1 MTTSK
6 AAEAKTFATIAA
18 QVKLTRTA
26 SRTLARLSAEQ
37 RNNILLAAADLLE
50 AREAEILNANQ
61 QDCKSL
67 EQEITEGRASA
78 ALLKRLKT
86 SAAGIQDM
94 ARQIRD
100 VARMEDPLG
109 QHLAAT
115 ELDDRL
121 ILHKVSCP
129 LGVVAVIFESRP
141 DVVPQVGSLA
151 IKTGNGLVLK
161 GGAEARRTNRVLVS
175 VWHEALATVNPA
187 LRDAICALEDRAD
200 VARILEMDRD
210 IDLVVPRGSTEFVN
224 YVFQHSRIPVLG
236 HGSGICHIYV
246 DREADLSQA
255 TGVILDSKTQ
265 YPAAC
270 NSAEKILVHEDIAA
284 QFLPVVIK
292 ALQSAGVEVRGC
304 SRTAQLCSD
313 LTVISATEEDWH
325 TEYGDLKIT
334 IKVVRNLD
342 EAIEHINQYGS
353 RHTDSILTENTAAA
367 EQFMDQVDAASV
379 FHNASTR
386 FADGFRYGLG
396 AELGIS
402 NSKLHARGP
411 VGLEGLLTY
420 KYKLHGSGQIGLQ
433 PMPMAASHLNTGGW
447 ADLTAKDEKWE
458 QKSPNS
464 GTGLRLSAWRH
475 FFALI

>member
-1 MTTSK
+1 MSS
-6 AAEAKTFATIAA
+6 AADYSQTDVAVQVLRARRAA
-18 QVKLTRTA
+18 RE
-26 SRTLARLSAEQ
+26 LARLSAEQ
-37 RNNILLAAADLLE
+37 RNQILLAAADRLQ
-50 AREAEILNANQ
+50 AREAEILKANRE
-61 QDCKSL
+61 DCESL
-67 EQEITEGRASA
+67 EREIRAGTASA

-86 SAAGIQDM
+86 SSAGIGEM

-100 VARMEDPLG
+100 VARLEDPLG
-109 QHLAAT
+109 RVLSAT
-115 ELDDRL
+115 ELDDGFML
-121 ILHKVSCP
+121 QKVSCA

-161 GGAEARRTNRVLVS
+161 GGAEAQHTNRVLVA
-175 VWHEALATVNPA
+175 VWHEALAGVSPSLRHA
-187 LRDAICALEDRAD
+187 LCSLVDRAD

-246 DREADLSQA
+246 DSAADLSMA
-255 TGVILDSKTQ
+255 REVIIDAKTQ

-270 NSAEKILVHEDIAA
+270 NSVEKVLIHKDVAGEFVPELVS
-284 QFLPVVIK
+284 V
-292 ALQSAGVEVRGC
+292 LQSAGVEVRGC
-304 SRTAQLCSD
+304 PQTAKLLPRSQ
-313 LTVISATEEDWH
+313 IIPATDEDWH

-334 IKVVRNLD
+334 IKVVSD
-342 EAIEHINQYGS
+342 MAQAIEHINHYGS
-353 RHTDSILTENTAAA
+353 RHTESILTRDQRAA
-367 EQFMDQVDAASV
+367 ELFMDEVDAAGV

-420 KYKLHGSGQIGLQ
+420 KYKLHGSGQTVTDYAQGKRTFKHRRI
-433 PMPMAASHLNTGGW
+433 
-447 ADLTAKDEKWE
+447 
-458 QKSPNS
+458 
-464 GTGLRLSAWRH
+464 
-475 FFALI
+475 

>member
-1 MTTSK
+1 MSS
-6 AAEAKTFATIAA
+6 AADYSQTDVAVQVLRARRAA
-18 QVKLTRTA
+18 RE
-26 SRTLARLSAEQ
+26 LARLSAEQ
-37 RNNILLAAADLLE
+37 RNQILLAAADRLQ
-50 AREAEILNANQ
+50 AREAEILKANRE
-61 QDCKSL
+61 DCESL
-67 EQEITEGRASA
+67 EHQVRAGTASA

-86 SAAGIQDM
+86 SSAGIAEM

-100 VARMEDPLG
+100 VARLEDPLG
-109 QHLAAT
+109 RVLSTT
-115 ELDDRL
+115 ELDDGL
-121 ILHKVSCP
+121 TLQKVSCA

-161 GGAEARRTNRVLVS
+161 GGAEAQHTNRVLVA
-175 VWHEALATVNPA
+175 VWHEALAGISPS
-187 LRDAICALEDRAD
+187 LRHAICSLVDRAD

-246 DREADLSQA
+246 DSAADLGMA
-255 TGVILDSKTQ
+255 REVIIDAKTQ

-270 NSAEKILVHEDIAA
+270 NSVEKVLIHKDVAQEFVPELVS
-284 QFLPVVIK
+284 

-304 SRTAQLCSD
+304 ALTAKLLPRSQ
-313 LTVISATEEDWH
+313 VIPATEEDWQ

-334 IKVVRNLD
+334 IKVVSD
-342 EAIEHINQYGS
+342 MAQAIEHINHYGS
-353 RHTDSILTENTAAA
+353 RHTESILTRDQRAA
-367 EQFMDQVDAASV
+367 ELFLDEVDAASV

-420 KYKLHGSGQIGLQ
+420 KYKLHGSGQTVTDYAQGKR
-433 PMPMAASHLNTGGW
+433 AFKH
-447 ADLTAKDEKWE
+447 
-458 QKSPNS
+458 
-464 GTGLRLSAWRH
+464 RRV
-475 FFALI
+475 

>member
-1 MTTSK
+1 MSTTPGFNQPDALALQVQRTRR
-6 AAEAKTFATIAA
+6 AARE
-18 QVKLTRTA
+18 
-26 SRTLARLSAEQ
+26 LARLSAEQ
-37 RNNILLAAADLLE
+37 RNQILLAAADCLE
-50 AREAEILNANQ
+50 SREAGILKANQ
-61 QDCKSL
+61 ADCESL
-67 EQEITEGRASA
+67 DREVSAGTASA

-86 SAAGIQDM
+86 SAAGIRDM

-100 VARMEDPLG
+100 VARLEDPLG
-109 QHLAAT
+109 RDLATT
-115 ELDDRL
+115 ELDDGL
-121 ILHKVSCP
+121 TLHKVSCA

-161 GGAEARRTNRVLVS
+161 GGAEAGNTNAVLVS
-175 VWHEALATVNPA
+175 IWHEALAGVSPS
-187 LRDAICALEDRAD
+187 LRHAICALADRAD

-246 DREADLSQA
+246 DSTADLTMA
-255 TGVILDSKTQ
+255 EAVIVDAKVQ

-270 NSAEKILVHEDIAA
+270 NSVEKVLVHQEIAGE
-284 QFLPVVIK
+284 FLPALVA
-292 ALQSAGVEVRGC
+292 ALQAAGVEVRGC
-304 SRTAQLCSD
+304 VRTTRLLPQSRIIA
-313 LTVISATEEDWH
+313 ATEEDWH

-334 IKVVRNLD
+334 VKIVSD
-342 EAIEHINQYGS
+342 TGEAIEHINHYGS
-353 RHTDSILTENTAAA
+353 RHTESILTHDGRAA
-367 EQFMDQVDAASV
+367 EKFMDEVDAASV

-420 KYKLHGSGQIGLQ
+420 KYKLHGSGQTVTDYAQGKRVFKHRRI
-433 PMPMAASHLNTGGW
+433 
-447 ADLTAKDEKWE
+447 
-458 QKSPNS
+458 
-464 GTGLRLSAWRH
+464 
-475 FFALI
+475 